1 MQIYRYLHIIKQN
14 YSGQKGYMVTAVTRN
29 RL

>member
-1 MQIYRYLHIIKQN
+1 MQIYRYLNIVKQD
-14 YSGQKGYMVTAVTRN
+14 SSELKGYMVTAVTRN